1 MNPHCSQKDTSLMD
15 GWEIF
20 FSVFSCE
27 TLCPQ
32 LVDVSFCKNRVIVPI
47 NPLVDKLMYVFH
59 LGLKT

>member
-1 MNPHCSQKDTSLMD
+1 MD